1 MYTLYGHEGASTA
14 ACFSTFGDF
23 FATGGK
29 DTVVQL
35 WKSNFSIPRGEVLEG
50 IKLDMADQQTMTSY
64 LEKVPAAREV
74 AKDRTVLVEA
84 TRPPEEEPVEE
95 EPVVKQTRKTLSY
108 KEIPAELTNT
118 MDKIVF

>member
-64 LEKVPAAREV
+64 LEKVPAA
-74 AKDRTVLVEA
+74 
-84 TRPPEEEPVEE
+84 
-95 EPVVKQTRKTLSY
+95 
-108 KEIPAELTNT
+108 
-118 MDKIVF
+118 